1 MYTSSYSGKRKQRFI
16 LLAKCWCIIIYTFIC
31 KLCFDSS

>member
-16 LLAKCWCIIIYTFIC
+16 LLAKCWCIII
-31 KLCFDSS
+31 